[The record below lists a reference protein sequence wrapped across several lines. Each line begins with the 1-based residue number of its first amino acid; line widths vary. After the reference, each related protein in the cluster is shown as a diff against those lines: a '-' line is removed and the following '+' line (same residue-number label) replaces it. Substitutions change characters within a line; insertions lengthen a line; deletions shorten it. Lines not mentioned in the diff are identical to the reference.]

1 MADPARTGWVGSAG
15 STASGYRAESRNMA
29 GSGDPNRN
37 EPGVAAIVWG
47 EVWVELVCCPL
58 IRLK

>member
-1 MADPARTGWVGSAG
+1 MAGPARTGRAESAG
-15 STASGYRAESRNMA
+15 SIASGYRAESRNMA

-47 EVWVELVCCPL
+47 EVWVELVCCLL
-58 IRLK
+58 IRLE